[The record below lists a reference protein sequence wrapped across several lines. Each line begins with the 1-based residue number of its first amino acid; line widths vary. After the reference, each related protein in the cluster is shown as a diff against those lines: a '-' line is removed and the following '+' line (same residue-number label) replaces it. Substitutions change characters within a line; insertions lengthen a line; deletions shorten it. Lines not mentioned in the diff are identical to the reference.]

1 MYINNVVTSNTRPYI
16 SESFSIKFDV
26 QGVSIPWFE
35 FPFSNE
41 SLTENM
47 IQFVKG
53 STLMSAIKNVYVTLN
68 GQKIVATLNE
78 ETGKYEAS
86 ITAPAAS
93 SWSQADHVYKAVIHA
108 EDAAG
113 NVTEMNSDDA
123 TYGPQLKI
131 RVLEKTAPT
140 AVINSPTQDALLGEN
155 TQTVKFTLKD
165 AGGSGLNMDTVVLK
179 VDSAKITSGI
189 TYTDGDD
196 GSKVGTYSAKSLTDG
211 THTITVDV
219 TDNDGNAATTAKIT
233 FMISTAAPTLTV
245 TTPANNLITNATK
258 VTVAGTAKPG
268 TSMVTVASVKINGVA
283 ATVNSDGNFSYEQT
297 LTEGVNTITI
307 IATDSLGKNTSITR
321 TVTLDTK
328 KPVISDVVASA
339 TTVAVGGTLKITFK
353 VTDPA

>member
-1 MYINNVVTSNTRPYI
+1 MYINNVVTSNTRPHI
-16 SESFSIKFDV
+16 SESFSIKFDI

-53 STLMSAIKNVYVTLN
+53 STEMSAIKNVYVTLN
-68 GQKIVATLNE
+68 GQKIVATLNS

-93 SWSQADHVYKAVIHA
+93 SWSQPDHVYKAVIHA

-113 NVTEMNSDDA
+113 NATEMNSDDV
-123 TYGPQLKI
+123 TYGAQLKI

-140 AVINSPTQDALLGEN
+140 AIINSPTQDALLGEN

-179 VDSAKITSGI
+179 IDNTKITSGI
-189 TYTDGDD
+189 TYTDGET
-196 GSKVGTYSAKSLTDG
+196 GEKIGTYSAENLADG

-219 TDNDGNAATTAKIT
+219 TDNDGNAATTATIT

-245 TTPANNLITNATK
+245 NTPSNNLITNDTR
-258 VTVAGTAKPG
+258 VTVSGVAKPG
-268 TSMVTVASVKINGVA
+268 TNMVTVASVKINGVA
-283 ATVNSDGNFSYEQT
+283 ATVGSDGAFSYEQT

-328 KPVISDVVASA
+328 KPIISEVVASA
-339 TTVAVGGTLKITFK
+339 TTVAVGGTIKITFK
-353 VTDPA
+353 VTDPS